1 MSEVEI
7 QLENSIIEF
16 LKNCGFQIDKLDN
29 LNGTMINRKQLLD
42 KNKYIDLI
50 ENIVELRELIG
61 SSYLTGLQ
69 ESALEKQKYPLVNVT
84 RQLLKLLNYE
94 LKPYRMSAGY
104 DHNTGKKLYERYYVV
119 IQTK

>member
-1 MSEVEI
+1 MSEVET

-16 LKNCGFQIDKLDN
+16 LKNCGFQIDNLDN
-29 LNGTMINRKQLLD
+29 LNGMMINRKQLLD
-42 KNKYIDLI
+42 KNKYIDLT
-50 ENIVELRELIG
+50 ENIVELRELIS

-69 ESALEKQKYPLVNVT
+69 ETAIDKQKYPLVNVT
-84 RQLLKLLNYE
+84 RQILKLLNYE

>member
-16 LKNCGFQIDKLDN
+16 LKNCGFQIDNLDN
-29 LNGTMINRKQLLD
+29 LNGMMINRKQLLD
-42 KNKYIDLI
+42 KNKYIDLT
-50 ENIVELRELIG
+50 ENIVELRELIS

-69 ESALEKQKYPLVNVT
+69 ETAIDKQKYPLVNVT
-84 RQLLKLLNYE
+84 RQILKLLNYE